1 MSEDSAGWLGTP
13 GSIQD
18 SLTELLRQGARG
30 LIEKAVEAELQGL
43 LDQYE
48 NVTDLGGCQA
58 VVRNG
63 YLPERDLLT
72 GLGPVPVR
80 IPKVRD
86 RSGSGIKFN
95 SALVPPYVRKAQRV
109 EAALPWLYL
118 RGISTAAWNRRDLSD
133 EPTFRTPPVKISAF
147 PPDLTTRIEP

>member
-48 NVTDLGGCQA
+48 NVIDLAGRQA

-63 YLPERDLLT
+63 YLPEREILT

-86 RSGSGIKFN
+86 RFGSGVKFN
-95 SALVPPYVRKAQRV
+95 SARIPP
-109 EAALPWLYL
+109 
-118 RGISTAAWNRRDLSD
+118 
-133 EPTFRTPPVKISAF
+133 
-147 PPDLTTRIEP
+147 

>member
-13 GSIQD
+13 GSIED
-18 SLTELLRQGARG
+18 SLTALLRQGARG

-48 NVTDLGGCQA
+48 NVTDLGGRQA

-86 RSGSGIKFN
+86 RTGSGIKFN

-109 EAALPWLYL
+109 EVALPWLYL
-118 RGISTAAWNRRDLSD
+118 RGQQFFAGIQGYRGFALRLAQRSGEFDQIAEQA
-133 EPTFRTPPVKISAF
+133 
-147 PPDLTTRIEP
+147 LTW

>member
-48 NVTDLGGCQA
+48 NVTDLGGRQA

-86 RSGSGIKFN
+86 RSGR
-95 SALVPPYVRKAQRV
+95 ALLHK
-109 EAALPWLYL
+109 
-118 RGISTAAWNRRDLSD
+118 SS
-133 EPTFRTPPVKISAF
+133 
-147 PPDLTTRIEP
+147 